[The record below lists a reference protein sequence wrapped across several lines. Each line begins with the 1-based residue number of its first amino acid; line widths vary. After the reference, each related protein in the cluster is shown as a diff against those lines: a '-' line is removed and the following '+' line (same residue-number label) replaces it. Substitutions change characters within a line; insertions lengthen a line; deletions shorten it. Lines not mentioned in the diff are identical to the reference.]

1 VSMSRKALIA
11 RPARLFHQKTAVSF
25 EGRNLSFGE
34 VDDRSNRLANALLD
48 MGVRARDNVATLMRN
63 CLQYPEIEFALVKG
77 GFCQITLNPRLT
89 AAEQLMQIDET
100 GAAAVIVQQC
110 FADLIKDIRRDL
122 KKVKYFICFDGLE
135 ETMQPYDSLLAS
147 ASPQPPEGEMEPDDV
162 GEIRYTSGTTGR
174 PKGVMLPYKSRLAIT
189 RNLLMDHL
197 GDLTSEDRFLA
208 LQPLYHGA
216 GWFMHP
222 VWIRGATHYIVPRY
236 APDIALDLI
245 ERERISVIK
254 TVPTVLLQLL
264 NSPEIRKRD
273 LSSVKTII
281 YGGSPIPVERLK
293 EALEIFGPV
302 FVNLFGQLEA
312 AMTISLL
319 RKEEHTGK
327 RLGSVGR
334 PCTWVQ
340 VKVVNPA
347 GQEVQPSEIGEVIVQ
362 GDNQMIGYLNRPAET
377 AKAIRKGWIY
387 TNDLGTVD
395 EDGFIYLTGGRK
407 SEMIISGGL
416 NVYPGEVEQVF
427 YKHPGVFEA
436 GVIGIADPLWGEA
449 VKACVVLKE
458 GYTVSEQE
466 LLDFCKEHLADY
478 KRPKSCDFFEKL
490 PHTAAGKIM
499 YGELRKQYKAES

>member
-1 VSMSRKALIA
+1 MNRKALIA
-11 RPARLFHQKTAVSF
+11 RSARLFHQKTAVSF
-25 EGRNLSFGE
+25 EDRNLSFSD
-34 VDDRSNRLANALLD
+34 VDDRSNRLANALMDL
-48 MGVRARDNVATLMRN
+48 GVRAKDNVATLMRN

-89 AAEQLMQIDET
+89 AAEQLLQIDET
-100 GAAAVIVQQC
+100 GATAVIVQHRYVG
-110 FADLIKDIRRDL
+110 LINDIRQDL
-122 KKVKYFICFDGLE
+122 KKVKHFVCFDGLGQ
-135 ETMQPYDSLLAS
+135 TMHSYDSLLSS
-147 ASPQPPEGEMEPDDV
+147 ASPRPPESEMGPDDV

-174 PKGVMLPYKSRLAIT
+174 PKGVMLPYKSRLVIT

-197 GDLTSEDRFLA
+197 GDLNSEDRFLA

-216 GWFMHP
+216 GWFTHP
-222 VWIRGATHYIVPRY
+222 VWIRGATHYVVPRY
-236 APDIALDLI
+236 TPEIAFDII
-245 ERERISVIK
+245 EKERISVIK

-264 NSPEIRKRD
+264 NSPEIKKRD
-273 LSSVKTII
+273 LSSIKTII
-281 YGGSPIPVERLK
+281 YGGSPMPVERLK
-293 EALEIFGPV
+293 EAIAVFGPV

-334 PCTWVQ
+334 PCTFVQ

-347 GQEVQPSEIGEVIVQ
+347 GIEVQPSEIGEVIVK
-362 GDNQMIGYLNRPAET
+362 GDNQMIGYLNRPKETAET
-377 AKAIRKGWIY
+377 IRNGWIY

-407 SEMIISGGL
+407 SEMILTGGL

-436 GVIGIADPLWGEA
+436 GVIGVADPLWGEA
-449 VKACVVLKE
+449 VKVCVVLKE
-458 GYTVSEQE
+458 GYDVSEQD

-499 YGELRKQYKAES
+499 YGELRKQYKKT

>member
-1 VSMSRKALIA
+1 MSTSRKALIT
-11 RPARLFHQKTAVSF
+11 RSARLFHQKTAVSF
-25 EGRNLSFGE
+25 EGRNLSFSD
-34 VDDRSNRLANALLD
+34 VDDRSNRLANAITD
-48 MGVRARDNVATLMRN
+48 MGVHTRDNVATLMRN
-63 CLQYPEIEFALVKG
+63 CLEYPEIEFALVKG

-89 AAEQLMQIDET
+89 AAEQLLQIDET
-100 GAAAVIVQQC
+100 EAKAVIVQHSYL
-110 FADLIKDIRRDL
+110 DLINEIRPEL
-122 KKVKYFICFDGLE
+122 KNVKHFICFDGRDE
-135 ETMQPYDSLLAS
+135 KMHSYDSLLAS
-147 ASPQPPEGEMEPDDV
+147 ASPQPPKGEMDPDDV

-174 PKGVMLPYKSRLAIT
+174 PKGVMLPYRSRLAIT

-216 GWFMHP
+216 GWFIHP
-222 VWIRGATHYIVPRY
+222 VWIRGATHYVVPRY
-236 APDIALDLI
+236 APEIALDII
-245 ERERISVIK
+245 EGERISVIK

-264 NSPEIRKRD
+264 NSPEIKTRD

-281 YGGSPIPVERLK
+281 YGGSPMPVERLK
-293 EALEIFGPV
+293 EAIEIFGPV

-334 PCTWVQ
+334 PCTFVEA
-340 VKVVNPA
+340 KVVTPEGA
-347 GQEVQPSEIGEVIVQ
+347 EVQPSQIGEVIVK
-362 GDNQMIGYLNRPAET
+362 GDNQMIGYLKRPRETAET
-377 AKAIRKGWIY
+377 IRNGWIY

-407 SEMIISGGL
+407 SEMILSGGL

-427 YKHPGVFEA
+427 YKHPAVFEI
-436 GVIGIADPLWGEA
+436 GVIGVADPLWGEA

-458 GYTVSEQE
+458 GCQTTEQE
-466 LLDFCKEHLADY
+466 LLDFSKEHLADY
-478 KRPKSCDFFEKL
+478 KRPKSCDFFDEL

-499 YGELRKQYKAES
+499 YGELRKQYKKT